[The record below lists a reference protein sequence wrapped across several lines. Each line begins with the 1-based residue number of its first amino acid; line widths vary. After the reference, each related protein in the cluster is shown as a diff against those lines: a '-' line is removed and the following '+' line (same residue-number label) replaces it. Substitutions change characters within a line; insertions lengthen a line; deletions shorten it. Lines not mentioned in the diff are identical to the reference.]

1 MTSSS
6 QLIQTIRQFM
16 DIAMHHSIRERS
28 HFAKATGL
36 SMPQF
41 GILMQ
46 LHYRH
51 NCGVS
56 DLSDRFDITNAAAS
70 QLVDKLVQSGLIQRE
85 EDPNDRR
92 AKLLNLSD
100 KGRELIQQSIEERYR
115 WVDQLAEKLTAE
127 ERAKVNAALNIMT
140 RAAQELEAEPV
151 KQNAW
156 PPKRLHTQF
165 TSQS

>member
-1 MTSSS
+1 MISTS
-6 QLIQTIRQFM
+6 QLIQIIRHFM
-16 DIAMHHSIRERS
+16 DFAMHHSMRERA

-56 DLSDRFDITNAAAS
+56 DLSERFDITSAAAS

-85 EDPNDRR
+85 EDPSDRR
-92 AKLLNLSD
+92 AKLLNLTE
-100 KGRELIQQSIEERYR
+100 KGRQLIQQGIEERYR
-115 WVDQLAEKLTAE
+115 WVDQLVRKLTEE
-127 ERAKVNAALNIMT
+127 ERKKVSEALQIMT
-140 RAAQELEAEPV
+140 QAAKELEAEPV
-151 KQNAW
+151 HQTA
-156 PPKRLHTQF
+156 
-165 TSQS
+165 